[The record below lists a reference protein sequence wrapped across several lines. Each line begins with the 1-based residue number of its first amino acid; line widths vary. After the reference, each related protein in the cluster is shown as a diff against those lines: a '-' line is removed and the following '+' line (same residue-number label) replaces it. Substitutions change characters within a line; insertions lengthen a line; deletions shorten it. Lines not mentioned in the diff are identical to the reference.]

1 MKRTKFVV
9 VLVGVIL
16 LFGFLLNS
24 RRIGNVMG
32 HVFSSIAK
40 SRISNTDSFWFSHI
54 DIDSLYKEKKY
65 KYFMFVSGSPAI
77 LTIPQDSVLIIEDN
91 DSPYFSLKQSYDII
105 GLQKNAFDYLLKDGE
120 TAALCLVDSVA
131 QATLNRYKMRRVEL
145 MKEE

>member
-1 MKRTKFVV
+1 MKIYKSVIILGGT
-9 VLVGVIL
+9 VLL
-16 LFGFLLNS
+16 LCLLLNS
-24 RRIGNVMG
+24 NRIGNMMAC
-32 HVFSSIAK
+32 VFSSIAK

-65 KYFMFVSGSPAI
+65 KYFLFVSGSPAI
-77 LTIPQDSVLIIEDN
+77 LTIPQDSVLIIVDN

-105 GLQKNAFDYLLKDGE
+105 GLPKSAFNYLLKDGE